1 MADRTMVKQRGA
13 IYTPAFLVN
22 VILDFGG
29 YTGKK
34 ILHRHVMDNSC
45 GDGAFL
51 TEIVRRYCRAL
62 GKRHPEEIKRE
73 LETYIHGIEI
83 DADECEKT
91 RRNLDSVAR
100 EVGVTGIKWDI
111 RCADALS
118 CFEDY
123 RSRMDFVFG
132 NPPYVR
138 VHNLAEKHDAVKK
151 FSFSRNGMTDLYIVF
166 FEIGFDMLSEHGT
179 MAMITPSSW
188 LNSVSGSVLRNYI
201 REHDN
206 LTGFI
211 DLEHFQAFDAMTY
224 TIVSRFEKTDRSR
237 KISYSILTDASEPP
251 VFKDN
256 LSLKDMDMD
265 GCFYL
270 SRLDGLRK
278 LRNIL
283 ETQRSLDI
291 QVKNGFATLADKLFI
306 APVDCENGID
316 VIKASTGK
324 WSRCVFPYDRKGK
337 PIPFEN
343 LGMKTKKYLLDN
355 KEKISKHGDA
365 DWYLFGRS
373 QGVND
378 VFKNK
383 IAVNSIVKDVD
394 SIKLN
399 RVSVGE
405 GVYSGL
411 YILCNFSFAEIQEV
425 LCCDDF
431 IQYVKMLKKYKS
443 GGYYTFSSKDLK
455 KYLTFKLGEK
465 NGQP

>member
-1 MADRTMVKQRGA
+1 MADRTIMKQRGA

-22 VILDFGG
+22 VILNFGG
-29 YTGKK
+29 YAGKK
-34 ILHRHVMDNSC
+34 ILHRHVMDHSC

-51 TEIVRRYCRAL
+51 TEIVRRYCGAL
-62 GKRHPEEIKRE
+62 VKRHPEEIKRE

-83 DADECEKT
+83 DFDECEKT
-91 RRNLDSVAR
+91 KRNLDLIAR
-100 EVGVTGIKWDI
+100 EAGVVSVRWDI

-123 RSRMDFVFG
+123 RSRMDFIFG

-138 VHNLAEKHDAVKK
+138 VHNLAEKHDVVKK
-151 FSFSRNGMTDLYIVF
+151 FSFSRNGMTDLYIAF
-166 FEIGFDMLSEHGT
+166 FEIGFEMLSERGT

-188 LNSVSGSVLRNYI
+188 LNSVSGGILRNYI

-206 LTGFI
+206 LTGLI
-211 DLEHFQAFDAMTY
+211 DLEHFQAFDATTY
-224 TIVSRFEKTDRSR
+224 TIVSRFRNPGRSR
-237 KISYSILTDASEPP
+237 EISYSILTDVSESP

-256 LSLKDMDMD
+256 LSLKDIDMD
-265 GCFYL
+265 ESFYL
-270 SRLDGLRK
+270 SRLDDLQK
-278 LRNIL
+278 LRSIL
-283 ETQRSLDI
+283 ETQRQSGI

-306 APVDCENGID
+306 APVDCENSID

-324 WSRCVFPYDRKGK
+324 WSRCVFPYDRNGN
-337 PIPFEN
+337 PIPFEE
-343 LGMKTKKYLLDN
+343 LGVKTKRYLLDN
-355 KEKISKHGDA
+355 KKKFSKHGDA

-373 QGVND
+373 QGIND

-383 IAVNSIVKDVD
+383 IAVNTIVKDRD

-411 YILCNFSFAEIQEV
+411 YILCDFPFAEIQKV
-425 LCCDDF
+425 LCNDEF
-431 IQYVKMLKKYKS
+431 IWYVKMLKKYKS

-455 KYLTFKLGEK
+455 KYLAFKLGEE

>member
-1 MADRTMVKQRGA
+1 MADKSMMKQRGVY
-13 IYTPAFLVN
+13 YTPAFLVN

-29 YTGKK
+29 FTGKK

-83 DADECEKT
+83 DFDECEKT
-91 RRNLDSVAR
+91 KHNLDSVAR
-100 EVGVTGIKWDI
+100 EAGAVGVRWDI

-138 VHNLAEKHDAVKK
+138 VHHLAEKYDVVKK
-151 FSFSRNGMTDLYIVF
+151 FSFSQKGMTDLYIVF
-166 FEIGFDMLSEHGT
+166 FEIGFDMLSDHGT

-201 REHDN
+201 REHEN
-206 LTGFI
+206 LTGLI
-211 DLEHFQAFDAMTY
+211 DLEHFQAFDATTY
-224 TIVSRFEKTDRSR
+224 TIVSRFRKTERSR
-237 KISYSILTDASEPP
+237 KISYSILTDASELPI
-251 VFKDN
+251 FKED
-256 LSLKDMDMD
+256 LFLKDIDID

-270 SRLDGLRK
+270 SKRGNLRK
-278 LRNIL
+278 LRKIL
-283 ETQRSLDI
+283 ETQRRLVI
-291 QVKNGFATLADKLFI
+291 QVKNGFATLADKTFI
-306 APVDCENGID
+306 ASVDCENSID

-324 WSRCVFPYDRKGK
+324 WSRCIFPYDRNGK
-337 PIPFEN
+337 SIPFEN

-355 KEKISKHGDA
+355 KEKLSKHGDA

-373 QGVND
+373 QGVSD

-399 RVSVGE
+399 QASVGE

-411 YILCNFSFAEIQEV
+411 YILCDFSFAEIEKV
-425 LCCDDF
+425 VCCDDF

-455 KYLTFKLGEK
+455 KYLTFKLGEE